1 MGKLHYKGP
10 VVLAILDGVGLA
22 PAGPGNAVAQAR
34 LDFLNMAAQKYL
46 SLSLQ
51 ASGEAVGVLPGQ
63 MGNSEVG
70 HNALGSG
77 QIIRQQVA
85 RIEYAFSSGEIWQSE
100 AWQKALTQVLGRPPA
115 EIKPEAATDTGTQ
128 ATTPAPAEPENTTA
142 ESDNTTAKP
151 TSVTQANFRTLHFA
165 GIFSDGGVHSDI
177 RHLEKMIERAYQQ
190 GVRRIRVHCVYD
202 GRDVPPQSE
211 PKFTQRL
218 ERFMAAFADADFK
231 IADGAGRMVATA
243 DRYENDWP
251 MVQRGWELMVRGESE
266 RHFTSAEEA
275 IQTLRAADPTVQDQ
289 YLPDFVVVDAAG
301 QPVGPV
307 RQGDAFIYYDF
318 RADRAIEIAQAFT
331 YHDFPYFE
339 RGEIWPEVVNASGET
354 RGEPKPASEAIQVGD
369 LFFAG
374 LTEYNAN
381 THVPQ
386 YRLVQP
392 VEIHDTLNQFLSTQG
407 KTQLDVSETVKY
419 GHVTYYF
426 NGNSYDPAPG
436 ESAIEIPSD
445 TRPFDTRPW
454 MKSAEI
460 TDAALELL
468 GEFDF
473 VRLNYPGGDMVG
485 HFAELQPTVI
495 ALEAIDLELRRLAEK
510 VDALG
515 GILVIV
521 ADHGNAEELIDPA
534 TGKPKTSHTTNP
546 VPCIFYDNT
555 ENRTHY
561 RAAQLPQAG
570 IANLAATLA
579 DLLGLETKPA
589 SWEPSLLELQ

>member
-34 LDFLNMAAQKYL
+34 LDFLSMAAQKYL

-115 EIKPEAATDTGTQ
+115 EGVA
-128 ATTPAPAEPENTTA
+128 
-142 ESDNTTAKP
+142 
-151 TSVTQANFRTLHFA
+151 QANFRTLHFA

-218 ERFMAAFADADFK
+218 ERFMATFADADFK

-266 RHFTSAEEA
+266 RHFASAEEA

-331 YHDFPYFE
+331 YHDFPYFK
-339 RGEIWPEVVNASGET
+339 RGKIWPEVVNASGET

-555 ENRTHY
+555 ENRGHY

-579 DLLGLETKPA
+579 DLLGLADKPA

>member
-1 MGKLHYKGP
+1 M
-10 VVLAILDGVGLA
+10 
-22 PAGPGNAVAQAR
+22 
-34 LDFLNMAAQKYL
+34 
-46 SLSLQ
+46 
-51 ASGEAVGVLPGQ
+51 
-63 MGNSEVG
+63 
-70 HNALGSG
+70 
-77 QIIRQQVA
+77 
-85 RIEYAFSSGEIWQSE
+85 
-100 AWQKALTQVLGRPPA
+100 
-115 EIKPEAATDTGTQ
+115 
-128 ATTPAPAEPENTTA
+128 
-142 ESDNTTAKP
+142 
-151 TSVTQANFRTLHFA
+151 
-165 GIFSDGGVHSDI
+165 
-177 RHLEKMIERAYQQ
+177 
-190 GVRRIRVHCVYD
+190 
-202 GRDVPPQSE
+202 
-211 PKFTQRL
+211 
-218 ERFMAAFADADFK
+218 
-231 IADGAGRMVATA
+231 
-243 DRYENDWP
+243 
-251 MVQRGWELMVRGESE
+251 
-266 RHFTSAEEA
+266 
-275 IQTLRAADPTVQDQ
+275 
-289 YLPDFVVVDAAG
+289 
-301 QPVGPV
+301 
-307 RQGDAFIYYDF
+307 
-318 RADRAIEIAQAFT
+318 
-331 YHDFPYFE
+331 
-339 RGEIWPEVVNASGET
+339 
-354 RGEPKPASEAIQVGD
+354 
-369 LFFAG
+369 
-374 LTEYNAN
+374 
-381 THVPQ
+381 
-386 YRLVQP
+386 QP
-392 VEIHDTLNQFLSTQG
+392 VEIHDTLNQFLSSQG

-555 ENRTHY
+555 ENRAHY
-561 RAAQLPQAG
+561 RAAQLEQAG

>member
-100 AWQKALTQVLGRPPA
+100 AWQKALTQVLGHPPA
-115 EIKPEAATDTGTQ
+115 EGVA
-128 ATTPAPAEPENTTA
+128 
-142 ESDNTTAKP
+142 
-151 TSVTQANFRTLHFA
+151 QANFRTLHFA

-177 RHLEKMIERAYQQ
+177 RHLEKMIEHAYQQ

-218 ERFMAAFADADFK
+218 ERFMATFADADFK

-289 YLPDFVVVDAAG
+289 YLPDFVVVGAAG

-307 RQGDAFIYYDF
+307 RQGDALIYYDF

-392 VEIHDTLNQFLSTQG
+392 VEIHDTLNQFLSSQG

-555 ENRTHY
+555 ENRAHY

>member
-115 EIKPEAATDTGTQ
+115 KIKPEAATGTGAQ
-128 ATTPAPAEPENTTA
+128 ATTPAPTEPENTTA
-142 ESDNTTAKP
+142 GSDNTTAKLI
-151 TSVTQANFRTLHFA
+151 SVTQANFRTLHFA

-218 ERFMAAFADADFK
+218 ERFMATFADADFK

-266 RHFTSAEEA
+266 RHFASAEEA
-275 IQTLRAADPTVQDQ
+275 IQTDGEAD
-289 YLPDFVVVDAAG
+289 
-301 QPVGPV
+301 
-307 RQGDAFIYYDF
+307 
-318 RADRAIEIAQAFT
+318 AD
-331 YHDFPYFE
+331 
-339 RGEIWPEVVNASGET
+339 GEG
-354 RGEPKPASEAIQVGD
+354 
-369 LFFAG
+369 
-374 LTEYNAN
+374 
-381 THVPQ
+381 
-386 YRLVQP
+386 
-392 VEIHDTLNQFLSTQG
+392 
-407 KTQLDVSETVKY
+407 
-419 GHVTYYF
+419 
-426 NGNSYDPAPG
+426 
-436 ESAIEIPSD
+436 
-445 TRPFDTRPW
+445 
-454 MKSAEI
+454 
-460 TDAALELL
+460 
-468 GEFDF
+468 
-473 VRLNYPGGDMVG
+473 
-485 HFAELQPTVI
+485 
-495 ALEAIDLELRRLAEK
+495 
-510 VDALG
+510 
-515 GILVIV
+515 
-521 ADHGNAEELIDPA
+521 
-534 TGKPKTSHTTNP
+534 
-546 VPCIFYDNT
+546 
-555 ENRTHY
+555 
-561 RAAQLPQAG
+561 
-570 IANLAATLA
+570 
-579 DLLGLETKPA
+579 
-589 SWEPSLLELQ
+589 

>member
-51 ASGEAVGVLPGQ
+51 ASGGAVGVLPGQ

-100 AWQKALTQVLGRPPA
+100 AWQKALTQVLGRPPTEGVA
-115 EIKPEAATDTGTQ
+115 
-128 ATTPAPAEPENTTA
+128 
-142 ESDNTTAKP
+142 
-151 TSVTQANFRTLHFA
+151 QANFRTLHFA

-218 ERFMAAFADADFK
+218 ERFMATFADADFK

-266 RHFTSAEEA
+266 RHFASAEEA

-392 VEIHDTLNQFLSTQG
+392 VEIHDTLNQFLSSQG

-555 ENRTHY
+555 ENRAHY

>member
-115 EIKPEAATDTGTQ
+115 EGVA
-128 ATTPAPAEPENTTA
+128 
-142 ESDNTTAKP
+142 
-151 TSVTQANFRTLHFA
+151 QANFRTLHFA

-177 RHLEKMIERAYQQ
+177 RHLEKMIEHAYQQ

-275 IQTLRAADPTVQDQ
+275 IQALRAADPAVQDQ

-339 RGEIWPEVVNASGET
+339 RGEVWPEVVNASGET

-392 VEIHDTLNQFLSTQG
+392 VEIHDTLNQFLSSRG

-468 GEFDF
+468 DEFDF

-485 HFAELQPTVI
+485 HFAE
-495 ALEAIDLELRRLAEK
+495 RL
-510 VDALG
+510 
-515 GILVIV
+515 I
-521 ADHGNAEELIDPA
+521 
-534 TGKPKTSHTTNP
+534 
-546 VPCIFYDNT
+546 
-555 ENRTHY
+555 
-561 RAAQLPQAG
+561 
-570 IANLAATLA
+570 
-579 DLLGLETKPA
+579 
-589 SWEPSLLELQ
+589 